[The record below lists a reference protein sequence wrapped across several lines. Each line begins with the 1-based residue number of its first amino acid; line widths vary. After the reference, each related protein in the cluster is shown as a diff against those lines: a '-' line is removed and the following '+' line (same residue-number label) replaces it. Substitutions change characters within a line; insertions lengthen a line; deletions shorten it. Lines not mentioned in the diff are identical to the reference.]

1 MMKGRHL
8 RKGGP
13 APGSPEALRKSL
25 GVMDRILIIL
35 GFFLF
40 LFVVTMIVLF
50 ALFQSTPDTL
60 IIAVFGFCGFEC
72 GAMAVIQRKKTEIE
86 ARLKEAQGKDPPDE
100 SEDNLP

>member
-13 APGSPEALRKSL
+13 APDSLEALRKSL
-25 GVMDRILIIL
+25 GAMDRILVIL
-35 GFFLF
+35 GLFLF
-40 LFVVTMIVLF
+40 LFVIAMIALF
-50 ALFQSTPDTL
+50 FLFQSTPDTL
-60 IIAVFGFCGFEC
+60 IVAVFGFCGFEC
-72 GAMAVIQRKKTEIE
+72 GAMAAIQRKKTEIN